1 MRDTPMVLAFR
12 APGCGGCQD
21 VAPESVALGDRWLR
35 LASRVEGAVCA
46 DKPGQMPVFG
56 ARPADRHAGTGPPV
70 GERAAHLRRVAAG
83 GGASAAGRGRRRAP
97 RAGSLPGDPGAQARR
112 AGRLGRPRPGPR
124 VRGVHQRARRVLGRR
139 SGPARRRSG
148 RPGADR
154 GAAAA
159 PADGPL
165 AGDRRDAGRAGSG
178 QLLGGR
184 GRGRGP
190 QARRGGQPRRG
201 RHGLAGAGAPAAL
214 PGGGDHLAP
223 PAGARASPRPAAGA
237 VGGRLRPAPA
247 QPAVRRGHAMS
258 SRTARDELTDTA
270 ADAAIDQA
278 CRILRLPTIR
288 GRHGEIAAAAA
299 RQQASYKGFLVELLS
314 VKCDDRE
321 QRRKARLVRDAA
333 FPRQKRLEDFD
344 YDANPNVPAAL
355 IHTLAKSA
363 WVAAGQP
370 CCLIGDSG
378 TGKSHLLIGLGA
390 AAAENGYRV
399 RYSTAAA
406 LVNELVEAADDKT
419 LSRAIA
425 RYGRVDL
432 LCLDELGYLELDRR
446 GAELLFQV
454 FTEREERASIAIASN
469 SAFSEWTRTFTDPRL
484 CAAIVDRLTFD
495 AHIITTGTDSYR
507 LRTAQAR
514 HQSARTG

>member
-1 MRDTPMVLAFR
+1 
-12 APGCGGCQD
+12 
-21 VAPESVALGDRWLR
+21 
-35 LASRVEGAVCA
+35 
-46 DKPGQMPVFG
+46 
-56 ARPADRHAGTGPPV
+56 
-70 GERAAHLRRVAAG
+70 
-83 GGASAAGRGRRRAP
+83 
-97 RAGSLPGDPGAQARR
+97 
-112 AGRLGRPRPGPR
+112 
-124 VRGVHQRARRVLGRR
+124 
-139 SGPARRRSG
+139 
-148 RPGADR
+148 
-154 GAAAA
+154 
-159 PADGPL
+159 
-165 AGDRRDAGRAGSG
+165 
-178 QLLGGR
+178 
-184 GRGRGP
+184 
-190 QARRGGQPRRG
+190 
-201 RHGLAGAGAPAAL
+201 
-214 PGGGDHLAP
+214 
-223 PAGARASPRPAAGA
+223 
-237 VGGRLRPAPA
+237 
-247 QPAVRRGHAMS
+247 MS

-288 GRHGEIAAAAA
+288 DRHGEIAAAAA

-314 VKCDDRE
+314 VECDDRE
-321 QRRKARLVRDAA
+321 TRRKARLVREAA
-333 FPRQKRLEDFD
+333 FPRPKRIEDFD
-344 YDANPNVPAAL
+344 FAANPDVPAAL
-355 IHTLAKSA
+355 IATLARSA

-399 RYSTAAA
+399 KYTTAAA

-419 LSRAIA
+419 LSRTIA

-469 SAFSEWTRTFTDPRL
+469 AAFSEWTSTFTDPRL

-514 HQSARTG
+514 HQAPRA